1 MAGKKRIPTVNDS
14 IFADKPLHPTT
25 LNEWRPLFD
34 FEAIA
39 KHANELL
46 STHEAFSISAPIG
59 DLGQLAGRIADI
71 MGRSTLA
78 SGAVKLRVGWGEHDS
93 VRLCGVP
100 QSVLVPLTVGSF
112 LRATRESQSSGL
124 AVVLAVA
131 AVGSLGTPRIE
142 PYTPMRLFITCAGL
156 TVIAARAGVPIDL
169 LGN

>member
-1 MAGKKRIPTVNDS
+1 MAGKKRIPTINDP

-39 KHANELL
+39 KHASELL
-46 STHEAFSISAPIG
+46 STNEAFSISAPIG

-71 MGRSTLA
+71 AGGSA
-78 SGAVKLRVGWGEHDS
+78 SVSGVIKLRVSQGGHNS
-93 VRLCGVP
+93 VHLCGVP

-112 LRATRESQSSGL
+112 LRATRESQASGL
-124 AVVLAVA
+124 AAILAIA
-131 AVGSLGTPRIE
+131 AVGSLGIPRIE
-142 PYTPMRLFITCAGL
+142 PYAPIRLFITCAGL